1 MSDATVCVDV
11 ITYALMTLIYRTI
24 PPPQPAHPLQF
35 HPDCV
40 DAARYSLRQL
50 RTAWDDL
57 RSKDDNAWKMFVNW
71 TLVFVPFVSRT
82 TLSYEQALTKRQ
94 VAFIVVFGNTIAESN
109 RDDLALLGNIVD
121 TIEAATSETPAFH
134 NLARACKAFYEIAQA
149 FLSSTRRLPDPSSMN
164 VKTPNPY
171 ENPLTPGIQGLSDF
185 SLPQQDWN
193 SMLSEWDLG
202 MGADSAR
209 EMQSFFE
216 QYMDTR

>member
-71 TLVFVPFVSRT
+71 TLVFVPFVSHCI
-82 TLSYEQALTKRQ
+82 LYEQALTEIQ

-134 NLARACKAFYEIAQA
+134 NLARACKTFYEIAQA
-149 FLSSTRRLPDPSSMN
+149 FLSSTRRLPDPSSMS

-171 ENPLTPGIQGLSDF
+171 ENPLTPAYRPFRLLF
-185 SLPQQDWN
+185 TQQDWN